1 MNPLIKKLSMA
12 EGYLKGYLNVDT
24 SLVEALRQCR
34 QWLLL
39 AVQRKKY
46 HLSQDKGSAMMEGL
60 LIVLQ
65 TS

>member
-1 MNPLIKKLSMA
+1 MA
-12 EGYLKGYLNVDT
+12 QGYLKGYLNVDT
-24 SLVEALRQCR
+24 SLVEARQCR

-46 HLSQDKGSAMMEGL
+46 YLSQDKGSAMMEGL
-60 LIVLQ
+60 LIVLH